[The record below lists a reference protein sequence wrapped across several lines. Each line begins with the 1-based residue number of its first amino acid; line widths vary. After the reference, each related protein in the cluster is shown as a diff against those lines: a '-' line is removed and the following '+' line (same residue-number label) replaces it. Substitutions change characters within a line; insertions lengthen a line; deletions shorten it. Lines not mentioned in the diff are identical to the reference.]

1 LRSAIGMQ
9 TIRLLDVVRDPS
21 LIPFVY
27 DYCDQWCRYCPATP
41 RCLFY
46 RTRDEGRA
54 GDPRDPLT
62 VERFEAMLEEGTRF
76 AEAIADVTGSAVAQL
91 DYDLAAPERSPGP
104 PAIGDPLEVLGRTYM
119 MRANRFL
126 VRSGL
131 DISRDPY
138 FDDAT
143 PEKIVAWHHMLIASK
158 IFRALVAADR
168 ARHGVDLQADAL
180 GTAKLVLVS
189 IDRTLAALGE
199 MGRRH
204 RDPDLGALTGTL
216 TALRAGVEA
225 RFPGAR
231 AFVRVGLDGAATC

>member
-1 LRSAIGMQ
+1 SYAIAIA
-9 TIRLLDVVRDPS
+9 TIRLVAGVAVPS
-21 LIPFVY
+21 LVLLVY
-27 DYCDQWCRYCPATP
+27 DCVDQWCRYCAATQ

-46 RTRDEGRA
+46 PTRDEGRA

-62 VERFEAMLEEGTRF
+62 VERFEAMLDEGTRF

-168 ARHGVDLQADAL
+168 ARHGADLQA
-180 GTAKLVLVS
+180 
-189 IDRTLAALGE
+189 
-199 MGRRH
+199 
-204 RDPDLGALTGTL
+204 
-216 TALRAGVEA
+216 
-225 RFPGAR
+225 
-231 AFVRVGLDGAATC
+231 